1 MKLEFIQELE
11 KNKNKFKLLILP
23 LISSAAVLRKQKL
36 LIKLLE
42 SAKRQKISS
51 RKIYETLLQ
60 TYLFAGFPSAL
71 ISLKI
76 ASQFFTFGKFRRNQ
90 YDPRKVNGIGNC
102 KKIYGNK
109 FDKLISN
116 VNDFSPELSEWL
128 ILEGYGKV
136 LGRKSFSLKDREL
149 CIVAILCSMKFES
162 QLYSHINGAYR
173 LNNSLHIIKLVIVS
187 LEHVGGMNIK
197 TFGLEVFNEFIKT
210 KCPKGLG
217 L

>member
-1 MKLEFIQELE
+1 MKQEFIWELE
-11 KNKNKFKLLILP
+11 KNKNNFKFLILP
-23 LISSAAVLRKQKL
+23 LISSAAVLRKEKL

-42 SAKRQKISS
+42 SAKRNKISS
-51 RKIYETLLQ
+51 SKIYEALLQ

-76 ASQFFTFGKFRRNQ
+76 ASQIFHFGKFRRKSFKS
-90 YDPRKVNGIGNC
+90 DMENGIRNC
-102 KKIYGNK
+102 KRIYGNK

-128 ILEGYGKV
+128 IIEGYSKV
-136 LGRKSFSLKDREL
+136 FGRKSLSLKEREL

-173 LNNSLHIIKLVIVS
+173 LNNSLHIIKLVIVN
-187 LEHVGGMNIK
+187 LEQVGGINVK
-197 TFGLEVFNEFIKT
+197 SFGLEVFNEYIKT
-210 KCPKGLG
+210 KGPKGSRI
-217 L
+217 